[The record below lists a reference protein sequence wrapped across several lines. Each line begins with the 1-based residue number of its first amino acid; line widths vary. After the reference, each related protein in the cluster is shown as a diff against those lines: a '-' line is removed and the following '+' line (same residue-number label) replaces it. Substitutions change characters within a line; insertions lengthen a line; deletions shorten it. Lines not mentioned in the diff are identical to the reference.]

1 MLTGHI
7 RQADYSP
14 EIGRCIDLLD
24 AFETRAR
31 PRGVAHPIIRVLGPT
46 PLLFPGL
53 SAATRKDHMTNAYDS
68 STISATAVV
77 EALHEH
83 GITHAVWL
91 PDSETNF
98 MHVLLTEDDS
108 ISLVPVCREGETMAI
123 AAGLWVGGKNPVV
136 MIQNTGVFESGDSI
150 RGMSLDTSMPLVLMV
165 GYRGWTR
172 HGATPDSAARFIE
185 PILDAYGIRYYL
197 VEQGED
203 MERIS
208 MAFTEAEKTKR
219 PVALLMGR
227 EFGE

>member
-1 MLTGHI
+1 
-7 RQADYSP
+7 
-14 EIGRCIDLLD
+14 
-24 AFETRAR
+24 
-31 PRGVAHPIIRVLGPT
+31 
-46 PLLFPGL
+46 
-53 SAATRKDHMTNAYDS
+53 MTNTYDS
-68 STISATAVV
+68 STIGAAAVV

-83 GITHAVWL
+83 GITHAAWL
-91 PDSETNF
+91 PDSEINF
-98 MHVLLTEDDS
+98 MHILLTDDDS
-108 ISLVPVCREGETMAI
+108 ISLVPVCREGETTAI
-123 AAGLWVGGKNPVV
+123 AAGLWVGGKKPGV

-185 PILDAYGIRYYL
+185 PILDAYGIHYYL

-208 MAFTEAEKTKR
+208 MAFTDAEETKK

-227 EFGE
+227 EFGG